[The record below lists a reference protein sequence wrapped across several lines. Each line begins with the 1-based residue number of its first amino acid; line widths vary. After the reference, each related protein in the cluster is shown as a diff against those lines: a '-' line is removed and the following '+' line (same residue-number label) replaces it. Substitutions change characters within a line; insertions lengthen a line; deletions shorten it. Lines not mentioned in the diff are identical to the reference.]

1 MSKSSHGKSAAAKS
15 IPNQKANRDP
25 NPLYFLLED
34 RLFKNSHPPVEETI
48 LPGEIR
54 SLARMYLERS
64 GGLLVSSTMAL
75 GSAIV
80 ALRSNASLTNGSQ
93 ELGLL
98 EAVLRLSEK
107 QQVPPKLIMRALA
120 DEAPSIIVSRKLS

>member
-1 MSKSSHGKSAAAKS
+1 MSKSSRQATK
-15 IPNQKANRDP
+15 REP
-25 NPLYFLLED
+25 NPLYFMLEEQ
-34 RLFKNSHPPVEETI
+34 LFRGQVEQPTV
-48 LPGEIR
+48 PGEIR

-75 GSAIV
+75 GTAIV
-80 ALRSNASLTNGSQ
+80 AIRSSGDYDDHSP

-107 QQVPPKLIMRALA
+107 RQVPPKIIMRALA
-120 DEAPSIIVSRKLS
+120 DEAPTLIVTRKLS